1 MVEIRRAKNYY
12 STPQRKRLVRGIAK
26 KGRKSVLRQLALA
39 SFILLTPSLGSAQT
53 ANFRIEE
60 ATIEDIQ
67 AAILRGQLT
76 STRVVQL
83 YLSRITAYNGT
94 CVNQPDGVL
103 GLGPI
108 TPIKNAHQLNAL
120 ITLNLR
126 PAKRERLGFDHRK
139 ARSMTDPVDDA
150 PAMPDALEVAAQ
162 QDAYFASTGKLIGAL
177 HGVVFAVKDQ
187 YDTFDMR
194 TTAGMDA
201 AYANDR
207 PPRDATFVKRL
218 RDAGAIILAKANL
231 GEMGTPNS
239 RSSFGGPFCN
249 PYDTQ
254 RTPGTSSGGSGSSV
268 AANLVT
274 CAIGEET
281 GGSIH
286 HPARNNS
293 LVGLA
298 PTQELV
304 SRAGMIGAALNT
316 RVGPLCRTVKD
327 AAGVLDVIA
336 GYDPQDE
343 LTAFSVGRLP
353 SEPYRSFANEHT
365 LNGMRV
371 GVIRE
376 HMDKKSFNEADVE
389 SIDLAERAIGDLGR
403 LGATIVDPGPGGALF
418 QSCID
423 KYVPFSRN
431 RVFIQQFPTLFPL
444 DANGKPLTDR
454 ITQLV
459 DMFFDPSR
467 VPSGSTIRNI
477 ASASNA
483 GMTKYML
490 SRYLR
495 ERGDANI
502 KSIRDL
508 IDKSNFYRD
517 VRPDAGFVDRKAALE
532 EMNSTSTLDMANVF
546 QDRFAYQQVVLQ
558 CMAQENLDALI
569 SPSGNI
575 PAYILGAPTEPPL
588 AGRTNSVW
596 GLLGQHGF
604 PTLSAPAGFTTHVF
618 DRVRDATAPD
628 GTRLVGPIPAK
639 LPVGIMFFGRPFS
652 EPTLFRIAS
661 AYEAGTKH
669 RIPPPDFGPV
679 PEP

>member
-1 MVEIRRAKNYY
+1 M
-12 STPQRKRLVRGIAK
+12 
-26 KGRKSVLRQLALA
+26 LRQLALA
-39 SFILLTPSLGSAQT
+39 SVTLFAPALASAQ
-53 ANFRIEE
+53 AAKFRIEE

-76 STRVVQL
+76 STRIVQL
-83 YLSRITAYNGT
+83 YLNRIKAYNGA

-120 ITLNLR
+120 MTLNLR
-126 PAKRERLGFDHRK
+126 PAKRERLGFDPRK
-139 ARSMTDPVDDA
+139 ARSMTDSVDA
-150 PAMPDALEVAAQ
+150 NPAMPDALEVGSK
-162 QDAYFASTGKLIGAL
+162 QDAYFASTGKLIGPL
-177 HGVVFAVKDQ
+177 HGVVFAIKDQ

-194 TTAGMDA
+194 TTAGMDT

-207 PPRDATFVKRL
+207 PPHDATFVKRL
-218 RDAGAIILAKANL
+218 REAGAIILAKSNL
-231 GEMGTPNS
+231 GELGTPNS

-249 PYDTQ
+249 PYDTE
-254 RTPGTSSGGSGSSV
+254 RSPGTSSGGSGSSV

-286 HPARNNS
+286 HPAKNNS

-304 SRAGMIGAALNT
+304 SRAGMVGAALNT

-327 AAGVLDVIA
+327 AARVLEVIA
-336 GYDPQDE
+336 GYDPRDE

-353 SEPYRSFANEHT
+353 SKPYRTFANERT
-365 LNGMRV
+365 LKGISI
-371 GVIRE
+371 GVVRE
-376 HMDKKSFNEADVE
+376 HMDKKLFNEADVE
-389 SIDLAERAIGDLGR
+389 SIDLAERAMSDLR
-403 LGATIVDPGPGGALF
+403 RVGATIVDPGAGGALF

-423 KYVPFSRN
+423 KYVPLYRN
-431 RVFIQQFPTLFPL
+431 RVFMEQFPNLFPV
-444 DANGKPLTDR
+444 DSSGKPVSDR
-454 ITQLV
+454 IPLLV
-459 DMFFDPSR
+459 DMFFDPSL
-467 VPSGSTIRNI
+467 VPAGSTIRNI
-477 ASASNA
+477 AAATNA
-483 GMTKYML
+483 GLSKYML
-490 SRYLR
+490 SRYLK

-517 VRPDAGFVDRKAALE
+517 IRPDAGFVDRKAALE
-532 EMNSTSTLDMANVF
+532 ELDSSLSLDMANVF

-558 CMAQENLDALI
+558 CMAQENLDALV
-569 SPSGNI
+569 SPAGNI
-575 PAYILGAPTEPPL
+575 PAYILGAPIEPPL

-596 GLLGQHGF
+596 GLLGQHGI
-604 PTLSAPAGFTTHVF
+604 PTLSVPAGFTTHVF

-628 GTRLVGPIPAK
+628 GTRLVGPVPAK

-661 AYEAGTKH
+661 AYEAATKH
-669 RIPPPDFGPV
+669 RIPPPDFGAV

>member
-1 MVEIRRAKNYY
+1 M
-12 STPQRKRLVRGIAK
+12 
-26 KGRKSVLRQLALA
+26 LRQLAFAAAFLVLA
-39 SFILLTPSLGSAQT
+39 PSLASAQT
-53 ANFRIEE
+53 AKFRIEE
-60 ATIEDIQ
+60 ASIEDIQ
-67 AAILRGQLT
+67 AAIVKGELT

-83 YLSRITAYNGT
+83 YLNRIKAYNGT
-94 CVNQPDGVL
+94 CVRQPDGVL

-126 PAKRERLGFDHRK
+126 PSKRDNLGFDPRK
-139 ARSMTDPVDDA
+139 ARSMTDAADNN

-162 QDAYFASTGKLIGAL
+162 QDAYFASNRKLIGPL
-177 HGVVFAVKDQ
+177 HGVVFAIKDQ

-218 RDAGAIILAKANL
+218 RDAGAILIAKANL

-249 PYDTQ
+249 PYDTE
-254 RTPGTSSGGSGSSV
+254 RSPGTSSGGSGASV

-286 HPARNNS
+286 HPAKNNS

-304 SRAGMIGAALNT
+304 SRDGMLGAALNT

-327 AAGVLDVIA
+327 AARVLEVIA
-336 GYDPQDE
+336 GYDPKDE
-343 LTAFSVGRLP
+343 LTAFSIGRLP
-353 SEPYRSFANEHT
+353 SEPYRSFTNERS
-365 LNGMRV
+365 LNGMRI

-376 HMDKKSFNEADVE
+376 HMDKKLFNEADVE
-389 SIDLAERAIGDLGR
+389 AIDLTERAIGDLKR
-403 LGATIVDPGPGGALF
+403 VGAAIVDPGAGGALL

-423 KYVPFSRN
+423 KYLPLYRN
-431 RVFIQQFPTLFPL
+431 KVFIEQYPNLFPV

-454 ITQLV
+454 VSQLV
-459 DMFFDPSR
+459 DMYFDPAR
-467 VPSGSTIRNI
+467 VPAGTTIRNI
-477 ASASNA
+477 GAASNNA
-483 GMTKYML
+483 MTKYML
-490 SRYLR
+490 GRYLK

-502 KSIRDL
+502 KSVRDL
-508 IDKSNFYRD
+508 IDKSKFYRD
-517 VRPDAGFVDRKAALE
+517 IRPDAGFIDRKAALE
-532 EMNSTSTLDMANVF
+532 EIASSVTLDLANIF
-546 QDRFAYQQVVLQ
+546 QDRFANQQIVLQ
-558 CMAQENLDALI
+558 CMAQENLDALV

-575 PAYILGAPTEPPL
+575 PAYILGAPIEPPL
-588 AGRTNSVW
+588 EGRTNSVW
-596 GLLGQHGF
+596 GLIGQHGI
-604 PTLSAPAGFTTHVF
+604 PTLSVPAGFTTRVY
-618 DRVRDATAPD
+618 DRVRDPAARD
-628 GTRLVGPIPAK
+628 GTRLAGPIPAK
-639 LPVGIMFFGRPFS
+639 LPLGIMFFGRPFS
-652 EPTLFRIAS
+652 EPTLFKIAS
-661 AYEAGTKH
+661 AYETATKH

-679 PEP
+679 AER

>member
-1 MVEIRRAKNYY
+1 
-12 STPQRKRLVRGIAK
+12 
-26 KGRKSVLRQLALA
+26 VLRQLALA
-39 SFILLTPSLGSAQT
+39 SFILLTPSLVSAQP
-53 ANFRIEE
+53 AKFRIGE

-67 AAILRGQLT
+67 TAILRGELT

-83 YLSRITAYNGT
+83 YLNRIKAYNGT

-126 PAKRERLGFDHRK
+126 PAQRERLGFDRRK
-139 ARSMTDPVDDA
+139 ARSLTDPVDEDA
-150 PAMPDALEVAAQ
+150 AMPDALEVAAQ

-177 HGVVFAVKDQ
+177 HGVVFSIKDQ
-187 YDTFDMR
+187 YDTFDLR
-194 TTAGMDA
+194 TTAGMDS

-218 RDAGAIILAKANL
+218 REAGAIILAKANL

-249 PYDTQ
+249 PYDTE
-254 RTPGTSSGGSGSSV
+254 RSPGTSSGGSGSSV
-268 AANLVT
+268 SANLVT
-274 CAIGEET
+274 CSIGEET

-286 HPARNNS
+286 HPAKNNS
-293 LVGLA
+293 IVGLA

-304 SRAGMIGAALNT
+304 SRAGMLGAALNT

-327 AAGVLDVIA
+327 AARVLEVIA
-336 GYDPQDE
+336 GYDPRDE
-343 LTAFSVGRLP
+343 LTAFSIGRLP
-353 SEPYRSFANEHT
+353 AEPYRSFANEHT
-365 LNGMRV
+365 LNGIRI

-376 HMDKKSFNEADVE
+376 HMDKKAFNEADVE
-389 SIDLAERAIGDLGR
+389 TIDLAEHAISDLR
-403 LGATIVDPGPGGALF
+403 QLKATIVDPGEGGALF
-418 QSCID
+418 QNCID
-423 KYVPFSRN
+423 KYVPLYRN
-431 RVFIQQFPTLFPL
+431 RVFIEQFPNLFPA
-444 DANGKPLTDR
+444 DSSGKPSTDR
-454 ITQLV
+454 IAQLV
-459 DMFFDPSR
+459 DMFFDSSL
-467 VPSGSTIRNI
+467 VPPGFTIRNI
-477 ASASNA
+477 APASNA
-483 GMTKYML
+483 GLSKYML

-517 VRPDAGFVDRKAALE
+517 IRPEAGFVDRKAALE
-532 EMNSTSTLDMANVF
+532 ELNSSLTLDMANVF

-558 CMAQENLDALI
+558 CMAQENLDALV

-596 GLLGQHGF
+596 GLLGQHGI
-604 PTLSAPAGFTTHVF
+604 PTLSVPAGFTAHVF
-618 DRVRDATAPD
+618 DRVRDAATPG
-628 GTRLVGPIPAK
+628 GTRLTGPTPAK
-639 LPVGIMFFGRPFS
+639 LPVGIMFLGRPFS
-652 EPTLFRIAS
+652 EPTLIRIAS
-661 AYEAGTKH
+661 AYEAATRH
-669 RIPPPDFGPV
+669 RIPPPEFGPV
-679 PEP
+679 AEP

>member
-1 MVEIRRAKNYY
+1 MFRPVA
-12 STPQRKRLVRGIAK
+12 LV
-26 KGRKSVLRQLALA
+26 SLL
-39 SFILLTPSLGSAQT
+39 LLTPSLVSAQP
-53 ANFRIEE
+53 AKFQIEE
-60 ATIEDIQ
+60 TTIEDIH
-67 AAILRGQLT
+67 ASILRGALT
-76 STRVVQL
+76 STRLVQL
-83 YLSRITAYNGT
+83 YLNRIKAYNGT

-103 GLGPI
+103 GAGPI

-120 ITLNLR
+120 MTLNLR
-126 PAKRERLGFDHRK
+126 PAAREKLGFDPRK
-139 ARSMTDPVDDA
+139 ARSLTDPVDAD

-162 QDAYFASTGKLIGAL
+162 QDAYFASTGKLIGPL
-177 HGVVFAVKDQ
+177 HGVVLSIKDQ

-218 RDAGAIILAKANL
+218 REAGAIILAKANL

-249 PYDTQ
+249 PYDTE

-274 CAIGEET
+274 CSIGEET

-286 HPARNNS
+286 HPAKNNS
-293 LVGLA
+293 IVGLA

-304 SRAGMIGAALNT
+304 SRDGMVGAGLNT

-327 AAGVLDVIA
+327 AARVLEVIA
-336 GYDPQDE
+336 GYDPNDE
-343 LTAFSVGRLP
+343 LTAFSIGRLP
-353 SEPYRSFANEHT
+353 AEPYRSFANERA
-365 LNGMRV
+365 LSGIRI

-376 HMDKKSFNEADVE
+376 HMDKKVFNEADAE
-389 SIDLAERAIGDLGR
+389 SIDITERAIGDLRR

-423 KYVPFSRN
+423 KYVPLYRN
-431 RVFIQQFPTLFPL
+431 RVFVEQHPNLFPV
-444 DANGKPLTDR
+444 DANGKPSTDR
-454 ITQLV
+454 ISQLV
-459 DMFFDPSR
+459 DMFYDPSR
-467 VPSGSTIRNI
+467 VPAGATIRNI
-477 ASASNA
+477 ARVSND
-483 GMTKYML
+483 GLTKYML
-490 SRYLR
+490 TRYLR

-508 IDKSNFYRD
+508 IDKSKYYLD
-517 VRPDAGFVDRKAALE
+517 VRPEAGFVDRKAALE
-532 EMNSTSTLDMANVF
+532 EMNSSVTLDLANLF
-546 QDRFAYQQVVLQ
+546 QERFASQQVVLQ
-558 CMAQENLDALI
+558 CIAQENLDALV
-569 SPSGNI
+569 SPAGNI

-604 PTLSAPAGFTTHVF
+604 ATLSVPAGFTTHVF
-618 DRVRDATAPD
+618 DRVRDAAAPA
-628 GTRLVGPIPAK
+628 GTRLAGPVPAK
-639 LPVGIMFFGRPFS
+639 LPVGIMFFGKPFS
-652 EPTLFRIAS
+652 EPTLLRIAS
-661 AYEAGTKH
+661 AYEAATKH
-669 RIPPPDFGPV
+669 RIPPPDFGPI

>member
-1 MVEIRRAKNYY
+1 M
-12 STPQRKRLVRGIAK
+12 
-26 KGRKSVLRQLALA
+26 LR
-39 SFILLTPSLGSAQT
+39 LLTVAACLVFAASSLA
-53 ANFRIEE
+53 AAPAPFHIEE
-60 ATIEDIQ
+60 TTIDDIQ
-67 AAILRGQLT
+67 SAILKSQLT

-83 YLSRITAYNGT
+83 YLTRIKAYNGT

-108 TPIKNAHQLNAL
+108 TPIRNAHQLNAL

-126 PAKRERLGFDHRK
+126 PANRQMWDFDPRK
-139 ARSMTDPVDDA
+139 ARSMTNAADND

-162 QDAYFASTGKLIGAL
+162 QDAYFARNRALIGPL
-177 HGVVFAVKDQ
+177 HGVVLAIKDQ

-218 RDAGAIILAKANL
+218 RDAGAILVAKANL

-249 PYDTQ
+249 PYDTE
-254 RTPGTSSGGSGSSV
+254 RSPGTSSGGSGASV

-286 HPARNNS
+286 HPAKNNS

-304 SRAGMIGAALNT
+304 SRVGMIAAALNT

-327 AAGVLDVIA
+327 AARVLEVIA
-336 GYDPQDE
+336 GYDPKDE
-343 LTAFSVGRLP
+343 FTAFSIGRTP
-353 SEPYRSFANEHT
+353 SEPYRSFAGETT
-365 LNGMRV
+365 LNGMRI

-376 HMDKKSFNEADVE
+376 HMDKKLFNEADVE
-389 SIDLAERAIGDLGR
+389 TIDITERAVGDLRR
-403 LGATIVDPGPGGALF
+403 LGGAIVDPGPGGALL

-423 KYVPFSRN
+423 KYLPLYRN
-431 RVFIQQFPTLFPL
+431 RVFVEQHRNVFPA
-444 DANGKPLTDR
+444 DGNGKPLTDR
-454 ITQLV
+454 VSQLV
-459 DMFFDPSR
+459 DMYFNPSL
-467 VPSGSTIRNI
+467 VPPGTTIRNI
-477 ASASNA
+477 GAASNN

-490 SRYLR
+490 LRYLR

-502 KSIRDL
+502 KTVSDL
-508 IDKSNFYRD
+508 IAKSKFYRD
-517 VRPDAGFVDRKAALE
+517 IRPDAGFIDRKAALE
-532 EMNSTSTLDMANVF
+532 EINSAMTLDLANIF
-546 QDRFAYQQVVLQ
+546 QDRFANQQVMLQ
-558 CMAQENLDALI
+558 CMAEQNLDALV
-569 SPSGNI
+569 SPAGNI
-575 PAYILGAPTEPPL
+575 PAYILGAPIEPTL
-588 AGRTNSVW
+588 DGRSNSVW
-596 GLLGQHGF
+596 GLLGQHGI
-604 PTLSAPAGFTTHVF
+604 PTLSVPAGFTTHVY
-618 DRVRDATAPD
+618 DRVRDPSAPG
-628 GTRLVGPIPAK
+628 GTRLAGPVPAK

-652 EPTLFRIAS
+652 EPVLLKIAS
-661 AYEAGTKH
+661 AYEAATKH

-679 PEP
+679 PENLR

>member
-1 MVEIRRAKNYY
+1 M
-12 STPQRKRLVRGIAK
+12 
-26 KGRKSVLRQLALA
+26 LRQLALA
-39 SFILLTPSLGSAQT
+39 SVTLLAPALASAET
-53 ANFRIEE
+53 TKFRIEE

-67 AAILRGQLT
+67 AAIRRGQLT

-83 YLSRITAYNGT
+83 YLNRIKAYNGT
-94 CVNQPDGVL
+94 CVNQPDGIL

-120 ITLNLR
+120 MTLNLR
-126 PAKRERLGFDHRK
+126 PARREKLGFDRRK
-139 ARSMTDPVDDA
+139 ARSMTDAVDAD

-162 QDAYFASTGKLIGAL
+162 QDAYFASTGKLIGPL
-177 HGVVFAVKDQ
+177 HGVVFAIKDQ

-249 PYDTQ
+249 PYDTE
-254 RTPGTSSGGSGSSV
+254 RSPGTSSGGSGSSV

-286 HPARNNS
+286 HPAKNNS
-293 LVGLA
+293 IVGLA

-327 AAGVLDVIA
+327 AARVLEVIA
-336 GYDPQDE
+336 GYDPRDQ

-353 SEPYRSFANEHT
+353 AKPYQSFANERT
-365 LNGMRV
+365 LNGLRI

-376 HMDKKSFNEADVE
+376 HMDKKLFNEADVE
-389 SIDLAERAIGDLGR
+389 SIDITERAIGELR
-403 LGATIVDPGPGGALF
+403 RMGATIVDPGAGGALL
-418 QSCID
+418 QSCVD
-423 KYVPFSRN
+423 KYVPFYRN
-431 RVFIQQFPTLFPL
+431 RVFIEQFPNLFPV
-444 DANGKPLTDR
+444 DSNGKPASDR
-454 ITQLV
+454 ISSLV
-459 DMFFDPSR
+459 DMFFDPSL
-467 VPSGSTIRNI
+467 VPAGSTIRNI
-477 ASASNA
+477 GPATNA
-483 GMTKYML
+483 GLTKYML
-490 SRYLR
+490 SRYLK

-502 KSIRDL
+502 RSIRDL

-517 VRPDAGFVDRKAALE
+517 IRPEAGFVDRKAALE
-532 EMNSTSTLDMANVF
+532 EMNGSLTLDMANVI

-558 CMAQENLDALI
+558 CMAQENLDALV
-569 SPSGNI
+569 SPAGNI
-575 PAYILGAPTEPPL
+575 PAYILGAPIEPPL
-588 AGRTNSVW
+588 ASR
-596 GLLGQHGF
+596 Q
-604 PTLSAPAGFTTHVF
+604 
-618 DRVRDATAPD
+618 D
-628 GTRLVGPIPAK
+628 
-639 LPVGIMFFGRPFS
+639 
-652 EPTLFRIAS
+652 
-661 AYEAGTKH
+661 
-669 RIPPPDFGPV
+669 
-679 PEP
+679 